1 MLSIHN
7 EMEDMQASD
16 VGENV
21 EVKKKNYI
29 TCFIVVTITLT

>member
-1 MLSIHN
+1 MLSIQN
-7 EMEDMQASD
+7 EMEDIQARD

-29 TCFIVVTITLT
+29 TCFIVVRITLT